1 MTEPERG
8 DDLQFDR
15 VERDEVVPAET
26 TCGIC
31 GDRIDAE
38 YYESGG
44 GIVCPGCRAARIAE
58 RERGSRWGRMAR
70 ALALGTLAA
79 AVGSALWYGISALT
93 GYEFGLIA
101 IVIGLMVGGAVR
113 LGSRGRGGWAYQ
125 TLAMFLTYVS
135 IVSTYAPALF
145 EALGD
150 AAAES
155 ATEVEAVEGSDPT
168 SSVAT
173 LGAAPLDTGAP
184 PAPAAIETAVSIPGE
199 PAPAES
205 GGALVPGLLGLILG
219 VALLALILLAAPF
232 LAGFENFM
240 GWIILAI
247 GLYQAWN
254 INRKQVEVFAGPFR
268 IAGDGTIPATEPA
281 TPSTT
286 P

>member
-1 MTEPERG
+1 MSEPGPGGE
-8 DDLQFDR
+8 LQF
-15 VERDEVVPAET
+15 ERADKGDAAAAQIACGVCDE
-26 TCGIC
+26 GIES
-31 GDRIDAE
+31 E

-70 ALALGTLAA
+70 AMALGTLAA

-113 LGSRGRGGWAYQ
+113 LGSRDRGGWAYQ

-155 ATEVEAVEGSDPT
+155 EQDVGIVEESGPASTDVAVEAAPPEA
-168 SSVAT
+168 AT
-173 LGAAPLDTGAP
+173 P
-184 PAPAAIETAVSIPGE
+184 PAPAAIGAAASI
-199 PAPAES
+199 PAES
-205 GGALVPGLLGLILG
+205 APTDSENALVPGPFGLIFG
-219 VALLALILLAAPF
+219 MALLALILLAAPF

-240 GWIILAI
+240 GWIILGI
-247 GLYQAWN
+247 GLYEAWK
-254 INRKQVEVFAGPFR
+254 INRREAEVFEGPFR
-268 IAGDGTIPATEPA
+268 VGVVAGEATA
-281 TPSTT
+281 T
-286 P
+286 

>member
-15 VERDEVVPAET
+15 VERDDAVAAET

-31 GDRIDAE
+31 GERIDGE

-44 GIVCPGCRAARIAE
+44 GVVCPGCRAARTAE
-58 RERGSRWGRMAR
+58 RERGSRWGRMGR
-70 ALALGTLAA
+70 AIALGSLAA

-125 TLAMFLTYVS
+125 ALAMFLTYVS

-145 EALGD
+145 AALGD

-155 ATEVEAVEGSDPT
+155 AQKVEAPEGNDPT
-168 SSVAT
+168 STVGA
-173 LGAAPLDTGAP
+173 LGAVPLEASAS
-184 PAPAAIETAVSIPGE
+184 PAPAAIETATSTPGE
-199 PAPAES
+199 PATADS
-205 GGALVPGLLGLILG
+205 GSALVPGLFGLILG